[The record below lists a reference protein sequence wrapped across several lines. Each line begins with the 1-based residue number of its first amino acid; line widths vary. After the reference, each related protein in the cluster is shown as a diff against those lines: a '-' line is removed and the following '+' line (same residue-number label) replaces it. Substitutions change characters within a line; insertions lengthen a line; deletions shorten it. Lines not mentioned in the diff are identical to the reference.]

1 MNDEKSPDKELLVR
15 LKAGDKTVFSELV
28 TLYSDRILNTC
39 YRFLLNRED
48 AEDISQEVFIE
59 IFQSVKSF
67 RGDSQLSTWI
77 YRIAVTKCLDEIKRR
92 KRKKRITSIG
102 KMLHLDD
109 IAGFIGGGSPADKSI
124 HETER
129 MKEVEQALNKLPDSQ
144 RVAFTL
150 SRMEGYSN
158 PEIADIMKT
167 TVIAVE
173 SLIYRA
179 KKNITTEL
187 EYILKQ

>member
-1 MNDEKSPDKELLVR
+1 MNDEISPDIELMVK
-15 LKAGDKTVFSELV
+15 LKAGDKTVFNELV
-28 TLYSDRILNTC
+28 ALYSDRILNTC

-59 IFQSVKSF
+59 IFQSVRSF
-67 RGDSQLSTWI
+67 RGDSQISTWI

-109 IAGFIGGGSPADKSI
+109 VAGLIGGGSPADKSI
-124 HETER
+124 HEIER

-150 SRMEGYSN
+150 SKIEGYSN
-158 PEIADIMKT
+158 SEIADIMKT
-167 TVIAVE
+167 TIIAVE

>member
-1 MNDEKSPDKELLVR
+1 MNDEKYPDKEFLVR
-15 LKAGDKTVFSELV
+15 LRAGDKTVFSELLV
-28 TLYSDRILNTC
+28 LHSDRILNTC
-39 YRFLLNRED
+39 YRFLLSRED

-59 IFQSVKSF
+59 IFQSIKSF

-92 KRKKRITSIG
+92 KRKKRITSLG

-109 IAGFIGGGSPADKSI
+109 VAGFIGGGSPADKPI
-124 HETER
+124 HEVER

-144 RVAFTL
+144 RIAFTL
-150 SRMEGYSN
+150 SRIEGYSN
-158 PEIADIMKT
+158 SEIADIMKT
-167 TVIAVE
+167 TIIAVE

-187 EYILKQ
+187 EYILKE

>member
-1 MNDEKSPDKELLVR
+1 MNDERPLDKEFLLK

-28 TLYSDRILNTC
+28 TLFSDRVLNTC

-109 IAGFIGGGSPADKSI
+109 VAGFIGGGSPADKSI
-124 HETER
+124 HEIER
-129 MKEVEQALNKLPDSQ
+129 MKEVEQALNKLPDNQ

-150 SRMEGYSN
+150 SRIEGYSN
-158 PEIADIMKT
+158 SEIADIMKT
-167 TVIAVE
+167 TIIAVE

>member
-1 MNDEKSPDKELLVR
+1 MNDEISPDIELIVK
-15 LKAGDKTVFSELV
+15 LKAGDKTVFNELV
-28 TLYSDRILNTC
+28 ALYSDRILNTC

-59 IFQSVKSF
+59 IFQSVRSF
-67 RGDSQLSTWI
+67 RGDSQISTWI

-109 IAGFIGGGSPADKSI
+109 VAGLIGGGSPADKSI
-124 HETER
+124 HEIER

-150 SRMEGYSN
+150 SRIEGYSN
-158 PEIADIMKT
+158 SEIADIMKT
-167 TVIAVE
+167 TIIAVE